1 MTSSNSPEG
10 TSAFPTFLDS
20 DPFPSA
26 SRDGRPISSGTDATS
41 ESGGDEPAAAEKRFS
56 NIPSVT
62 GPVGE
67 PGLPPSRPTSIGGST
82 ATSQKRTS
90 MQPPSSRRG
99 LAAFVARDRN
109 GSFKGSSQA
118 SEGAVDSRPG
128 TAFSNRT
135 HVPSLTPQGFFRPM
149 SSQKLQAQR
158 NQHVR
163 PASKLGE
170 NVRSAGE
177 GEESKQTTTRPR
189 RYSNASVNTLRDGMP
204 PTRDE
209 DAPPLPVSRGTEFTS
224 DGARTEGGTAA
235 SVVSKNSATPLA
247 ARSKPEHLKTNNL
260 RGSNTPSAEKA
271 PKSPRS
277 LRASLGLSSRA
288 SKQDEKR
295 EKPGEGHQKLDSNP
309 SSPQDAST
317 KRELPSS
324 SPSEK
329 ASPSQT
335 TAGKNYEYT
344 ASNTLFL
351 CAGRLLNTR
360 AKPLNIMTFTLTL
373 LPGILF
379 FVFSAPYLW
388 RHLSPAVPIIF
399 AYVFLV
405 CISSFAH
412 AAFSDPGILPRNL
425 HPHPPNAEEDRD
437 LLALGPRTTEW
448 VMVKTFPS
456 SSSSSATTRNRTNGD
471 AENGSNATPSQG
483 HQAMEVPTKFCKSCN
498 IWRPPR
504 AHHCRI
510 CDACIET
517 QDHHCVWL
525 NNCVGRRNY
534 RFFFA
539 YVATATLLAILLLA
553 FSLAHIGLRAQH
565 QNISFAASLSGRTQE
580 RVAFAM
586 FLYALLALPYPGSL
600 FGYHLFL
607 VARGETTRE
616 YLNSHKFPPRDRH
629 RPFTQSS
636 VLRNWLAVL
645 MRPRPPTYMQFRHPH
660 EAGDVRHGHLERKRE
675 RKVKQKEMSKQF
687 SVAGRGG
694 TGAEDEKGVE
704 MKQLDPQAANGHT
717 NGGGAGGGGGG
728 ATNGVLA
735 NNTNGTTT
743 GHIGAAATEPN
754 TTTTTITANGMN
766 KPPKKKKS
774 GPMGPGGL
782 MDRTPR

>member
-1 MTSSNSPEG
+1 MDYESPPSSDYTNNHLCGAEKGGALSRAVTMASPNTAEG

-20 DPFPSA
+20 DPYPQSA
-26 SRDGRPISSGTDATS
+26 SRDGRPLSSGTDATS
-41 ESGGDEPAAAEKRFS
+41 DFGGEEPTAADKRFS
-56 NIPSVT
+56 NVPSVT
-62 GPVGE
+62 GPAGE
-67 PGLPPSRPTSIGGST
+67 PGLPPSRPTSVGGSTT

-109 GSFKGSSQA
+109 GGSSQA
-118 SEGAVDSRPG
+118 IEGAADSRPG
-128 TAFSNRT
+128 TSFSNQT

-158 NQHVR
+158 SQQIR

-170 NVRSAGE
+170 SVRNANTAN
-177 GEESKQTTTRPR
+177 ESHTNKQTDTRSR
-189 RYSNASVNTLRDGMP
+189 RYSNASVNTLRDGLP

-224 DGARTEGGTAA
+224 DGVRTEGGTAA
-235 SVVSKNSATPLA
+235 SVMSKNSATPLA
-247 ARSKPEHLKTNNL
+247 ARSKPEHLKTNNF
-260 RGSNTPSAEKA
+260 RASNTPSAEKA

-288 SKQDEKR
+288 SKQEEKR
-295 EKPGEGHQKLDSNP
+295 EKPGEGHQKLESNP
-309 SSPQDAST
+309 SSPQDATT
-317 KRELPSS
+317 KRELPA

-329 ASPSQT
+329 GMGH
-335 TAGKNYEYT
+335 AGKNYEYS
-344 ASNTLFL
+344 ASNTLFF

-373 LPGILF
+373 LPGVLF
-379 FVFSAPYLW
+379 FAFSAPYLW
-388 RHLSPAVPIIF
+388 RQLSPAVPIIF

-412 AAFSDPGILPRNL
+412 AAFSDPGMLPRNL
-425 HPHPPNAEEDRD
+425 HPHPPNPEEDRD
-437 LLALGPRTTEW
+437 PLALGPRTTEW

-456 SSSSSATTRNRTNGD
+456 ASALRNRNAAGD
-471 AENGSNATPSQG
+471 AENGSNGNASSPSQG
-483 HQAMEVPTKFCKSCN
+483 HQAMEVPTKYCKSCD

-534 RFFFA
+534 RYFFA
-539 YVATATLLAILLLA
+539 YVASATVLALMLLA
-553 FSLAHIGLRAQH
+553 FSLAHVGLRAQERD
-565 QNISFAASLSGRTQE
+565 IAFGTSLGGRTQE

-586 FLYALLALPYPGSL
+586 FIYSVLALPYPGSL
-600 FGYHLFL
+600 FVYHLFL
-607 VARGETTRE
+607 IARGETTRE

-636 VLRNWLAVL
+636 VLRNWVSVL
-645 MRPRPPTYMQFRHPH
+645 VRPRPPTYMRFRHPH
-660 EAGDVRHGHLERKRE
+660 EPGDVRYGYMDRKRD
-675 RKVKQKEMSKQF
+675 RKSRQTEMSKRF
-687 SVAGRGG
+687 SVVGRGNG
-694 TGAEDEKGVE
+694 GAGVEEMGEKGVE
-704 MKQLDPQAANGHT
+704 MREMSPPGGMNGSTHANGQ
-717 NGGGAGGGGGG
+717 
-728 ATNGVLA
+728 
-735 NNTNGTTT
+735 
-743 GHIGAAATEPN
+743 
-754 TTTTTITANGMN
+754 ANGAPPSSSN
-766 KPPKKKKS
+766 AIQPPKK
-774 GPMGPGGL
+774 GGVGGPGGL

>member
-1 MTSSNSPEG
+1 MNSNSAEG
-10 TSAFPTFLDS
+10 TSAFPTFLDT
-20 DPFPSA
+20 DPYPKSA
-26 SRDGRPISSGTDATS
+26 SRDGRPLSSGTDATS
-41 ESGGDEPAAAEKRFS
+41 EFDGDEPAAAEKRFS

-67 PGLPPSRPTSIGGST
+67 SGLPPSRPASSVGGST
-82 ATSQKRTS
+82 ATSQKRSS

-99 LAAFVARDRN
+99 LAAFVARERN

-118 SEGAVDSRPG
+118 SEGAGDSRAG
-128 TAFSNRT
+128 SSFSNRT

-163 PASKLGE
+163 PTSKLGE
-170 NVRSAGE
+170 NVRSTENE
-177 GEESKQTTTRPR
+177 GDEEQNKRTTATRPH
-189 RYSNASVNTLRDGMP
+189 RYSNASVNTLRDGLP
-204 PTRDE
+204 PTRDD
-209 DAPPLPVSRGTEFTS
+209 DAPPLPVSRGTTFTT
-224 DGARTEGGTAA
+224 DGARTERGTAG
-235 SVVSKNSATPLA
+235 SVMSKSSATPLA

-260 RGSNTPSAEKA
+260 RASNTPSAEKT

-288 SKQDEKR
+288 SKQEEKR

-309 SSPQDAST
+309 SSPQDAIA
-317 KRELPSS
+317 KRSLPA

-329 ASPSQT
+329 RSA

-344 ASNTLFL
+344 ASNTLFV
-351 CAGRLLNTR
+351 CSGRLLNTR
-360 AKPLNIMTFTLTL
+360 AKPLNIMTFLLTL

-379 FVFSAPYLW
+379 LAFSAPYLW
-388 RHLSPAVPIIF
+388 RQLSPAVPIIF

-405 CISSFAH
+405 CLSSFAH

-425 HPHPPNAEEDRD
+425 HPHPPNPEEERD
-437 LLALGPRTTEW
+437 PLALGPSTNEW

-456 SSSSSATTRNRTNGD
+456 SSALRNRTAGD
-471 AENGSNATPSQG
+471 AENANSSPTQQR
-483 HQAMEVPTKFCKSCN
+483 HQAMEVPTKYCKSCN

-504 AHHCRI
+504 AHHCRV

-534 RFFFA
+534 RYFFS
-539 YVATATLLAILLLA
+539 YVASATLLSLFVMA
-553 FSLAHIGLRAQH
+553 FSLAHVGLRAQ
-565 QNISFAASLSGRTQE
+565 QRNISFGASLSGRTQE

-586 FLYALLALPYPGSL
+586 FLYAVLALPYPGSL

-607 VARGETTRE
+607 IARGETTRE

-629 RPFTQSS
+629 RPFTQASMFRNWAS
-636 VLRNWLAVL
+636 VLL
-645 MRPRPPTYMQFRHPH
+645 RPRPPTYMQFRHPH
-660 EAGDVRHGHLERKRE
+660 EVGDVRHGHLDRKRD
-675 RKVKQKEMSKQF
+675 RKVKQKEMSKRF
-687 SVAGRGG
+687 SVVGRGG
-694 TGAEDEKGVE
+694 DGGEGAGEKGVE
-704 MKQLDPQAANGHT
+704 MKEISPAGNGGVVGGATANGSAPANPARVGAT
-717 NGGGAGGGGGG
+717 SPANGGIQPPKKSGGGGPG
-728 ATNGVLA
+728 
-735 NNTNGTTT
+735 
-743 GHIGAAATEPN
+743 
-754 TTTTTITANGMN
+754 
-766 KPPKKKKS
+766 
-774 GPMGPGGL
+774 GPGGL